1 VFLFISSMN
10 APRDLMA
17 VDWFRTL
24 ATLNPVSYLLELVRS
39 LIITGWDPR
48 ALTLGLGV
56 AVGIA
61 AVALALASRELPRRM
76 TRT

>member
-1 VFLFISSMN
+1 MN

-24 ATLNPVSYLLELVRS
+24 ATLNPVSYLLEFVRS
-39 LIITGWDPR
+39 LIITGWDAR
-48 ALTLGLGV
+48 ALMVGLAV
-56 AVGIA
+56 AVAVA
-61 AVALALASRELPRRM
+61 AVALALAARELPRRM